1 MRWKDGYLQNDAPG
15 AVLFV
20 FPSVPSP
27 GGGMVLGFLVID
39 VVVVLGKIAVVS
51 AEQLSAEINK
61 DLVDVG

>member
-1 MRWKDGYLQNDAPG
+1 
-15 AVLFV
+15 
-20 FPSVPSP
+20 
-27 GGGMVLGFLVID
+27 MVLGFLVID